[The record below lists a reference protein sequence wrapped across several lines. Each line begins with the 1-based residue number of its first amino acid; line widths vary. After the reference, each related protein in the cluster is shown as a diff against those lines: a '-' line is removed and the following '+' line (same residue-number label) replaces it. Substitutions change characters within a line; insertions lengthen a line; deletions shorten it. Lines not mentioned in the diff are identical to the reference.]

1 MRCDDEGEHEERR
14 KQHRV
19 FRVVKGHSKGCKRF
33 KFLLAVP
40 GLEKK
45 LKTEFQYSNIEQYR
59 TSVYCTV
66 NAGRL

>member
-33 KFLLAVP
+33 KFLLVP

-45 LKTEFQYSNIEQYR
+45 LKTERKISAFQHPITR
-59 TSVYCTV
+59 V
-66 NAGRL
+66 